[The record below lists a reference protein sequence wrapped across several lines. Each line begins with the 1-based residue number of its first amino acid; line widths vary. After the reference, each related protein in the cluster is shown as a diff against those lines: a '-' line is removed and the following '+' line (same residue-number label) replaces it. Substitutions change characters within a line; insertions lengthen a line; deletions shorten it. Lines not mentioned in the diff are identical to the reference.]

1 MAISWTLFPL
11 RTFAFGVSLT
21 LLASPLIAPLAH
33 AEWYTGGTLHKADG
47 HAWVKASEKNRLATA
62 SDFAVIV
69 IGQNKVARELDSFD
83 DFRPYAGEMK
93 ACIDGMY
100 NSAEE
105 RRPVMRAKS
114 TASIAALCA
123 SGVEG
128 LWRRNGH

>member
-1 MAISWTLFPL
+1 MKGRRIGALG
-11 RTFAFGVSLT
+11 A
-21 LLASPLIAPLAH
+21 LACALVGQPAQ
-33 AEWYTGGTLHKADG
+33 AEWFEGGSLHKADG
-47 HAWVKASEKNRLATA
+47 HTWVKASEKNRLATA

-69 IGQNKVARELDSFD
+69 IGQDKVTRELDSFE